1 LTDTDAKVAQRT
13 LGCTGVSVSRLTLGT
28 ANFGS
33 RWGPHWTLEKERAK
47 RLVAKAYAHDIR
59 AFDTAN
65 VYNQGES
72 ELWLGEI
79 LSALRLRDK
88 VTVSTK
94 FGYLTNPND
103 TQSGGS
109 GRAPMRRA
117 VEISLKRLRTEALD
131 ILYLHLWDRRTPIE
145 ETLSA
150 AAELVTSG
158 HIRSFAL
165 SNVPSW
171 YLARAALLCRESGLP
186 GLAAVQLNYN
196 LLTRHLEL
204 DFGDLLKISGVDMI
218 AWGPLANGL
227 LSGRYDLDVKAKTL
241 TGEGRLTG
249 AAFTTGTVDP
259 FMPVVAGTVSELGKI
274 AQEIGLRP
282 AQIALSWLLN
292 QDLPTSVIIGVSN
305 EQQLAE
311 HLHAAECRLDDGLLE
326 RINAVSKPTIPYP
339 QRFLEPDI
347 QVLVHGSAVNLDD

>member
-1 LTDTDAKVAQRT
+1 MTYRDAKSTQRM
-13 LGCTGVSVSRLTLGT
+13 LGSTGVSVSRLTLGT

-33 RWGPHWTLEKERAK
+33 RWGPHWTLEKEEAK

-72 ELWLGEI
+72 EAWLGEI
-79 LSALRLRDK
+79 LTELRLHDK

-103 TQSGGS
+103 VRSGGS
-109 GRAPMRRA
+109 GRAPMQRA

-131 ILYLHLWDRRTPIE
+131 ILYLHLWDRKTPIE

-150 AAELVTSG
+150 AADLVASG

-171 YLARAALLCRESGLP
+171 YLARAALLCRDCCLH

-204 DFGDLLKISGVDMI
+204 DFEDLLTVSGIDMI

-227 LSGRYDLDVKAKTL
+227 LSGRYDLDVSARTL
-241 TGEGRLTG
+241 AGEGRLTG

-259 FMPVVAGTVSELGKI
+259 FMPVVASTLAELGKV
-274 AQEIGLRP
+274 AQESGLQP
-282 AQIALSWLLN
+282 AQIALSWLLSREP
-292 QDLPTSVIIGVSN
+292 PTSIVVGVSS
-305 EQQLAE
+305 EQQLSDLLDAR
-311 HLHAAECRLDDGLLE
+311 ECRLDGAFLD
-326 RINAVSKPTIPYP
+326 RINAASRPTIPYP

-347 QVLVHGSAVNLDD
+347 QVLVHGAL